1 MGKHRK
7 FTPEFKSEVVLSV
20 ISGEHTAAE
29 LCHEHQ
35 LKPQLISEWKS
46 EFLTNAPLLFQHDG
60 QSDVTQARIAE
71 LERLVGRLTLELEAA
86 KKASRLLTALSSKDG
101 RRS

>member
-29 LCHEHQ
+29 LCHEH
-35 LKPQLISEWKS
+35 PPVLIW
-46 EFLTNAPLLFQHDG
+46 DG
-60 QSDVTQARIAE
+60 T
-71 LERLVGRLTLELEAA
+71 TLP
-86 KKASRLLTALSSKDG
+86 DN
-101 RRS
+101 

>member
-7 FTPEFKSEVVLSV
+7 FTAEFKSEVVLSI
-20 ISGEHTAAE
+20 ISGERTATDV
-29 LCHEHQ
+29 CREHQ
-35 LKPQLISEWKS
+35 LKPQLISEWKN
-46 EFLTNAPLLFQHDG
+46 EFLTNAPLLFQRDVHSDG
-60 QSDVTQARIAE
+60 TPARIAE